1 MVDKKGFKAGYVAVL
16 GRPNVGKS
24 TLINQVLQQ
33 KLSIVSHKPQTT
45 RHQIL
50 AIYHNPKGQIVF
62 LDTPGI
68 HNQKKTALNK
78 QLNQTARSSAQEV
91 DVILHLVE
99 AGQWHDEDRRAAEI
113 VMSGGGQKILVINK
127 VDLVDEKSELLPFV
141 DNILINFSY
150 DEVFYISALKNKQ
163 VDHLVSR
170 LLNMLPESPPL
181 YDPSFISDRSTRFF
195 VSELIREQ
203 LTLRFHQELPYSLTV
218 TIDAY
223 EPEETITHI
232 HATIWV
238 ERDQQKRIII
248 GRGGAAIK
256 QVGVKARAEI
266 EDFIQSRVNLKL
278 WVKIKSA
285 WTDDQ
290 QALDGLGYKEP

>member
-1 MVDKKGFKAGYVAVL
+1 MSDKKPFKAGYVAVL

-78 QLNQTARSSAQEV
+78 QLNQTARSSAQDV
-91 DVILHLVE
+91 DIILHLVE
-99 AGQWHDEDRRAAEI
+99 AGQWHDEDQRAAEI
-113 VMSGGGQKILVINK
+113 VMAGGGQKILVVNK
-127 VDLVDEKSELLPFV
+127 VDLSDQKTELLPFV
-141 DNILINFSY
+141 ETILAQFAY
-150 DEVFYISALKNKQ
+150 DDVFYISALKNKQ
-163 VDHLVSR
+163 VDYLVETLLER
-170 LLNMLPESPPL
+170 LPQSPPL
-181 YDPSFISDRSTRFF
+181 YDPSLISDRSTRFF

-218 TIDAY
+218 TIDVY
-223 EPEETITHI
+223 EIKETMTHI

-238 ERDQQKRIII
+238 EREQQKRIII

-256 QVGVKARAEI
+256 QVGIKARAEI